1 MDKKTKEI
9 LKSNNEREELINKEN
24 DEVLTD
30 IICYLR
36 GSDISEYDQELVRA
50 DIIEMV
56 LDAQER
62 GEDIKQVFG
71 GNYKEICDN
80 IIAEFPK
87 KTTKQK
93 ILEGVNTVL
102 MCLKILGFIWIA
114 KQLVEVF
121 LIKKG
126 ELLFT
131 LSVGDIVNGVLIIVA
146 ANIIV
151 QYVCKN
157 SFKRDENKKS
167 IMDNK
172 VLGFIVIWVTMMAV
186 MLVFIGIAVALD
198 QTVVAVP
205 LYMAIVFVVL
215 VFLAEKVTDRCM

>member
-1 MDKKTKEI
+1 MNKKIKEI
-9 LKSNNEREELINKEN
+9 LKANNEREELINEDN

-36 GSDISEYDQELVRA
+36 GSDISEYNQELVRA
-50 DIIEMV
+50 DLIEMV

-71 GNYKEICDN
+71 SNYKEICDN

-93 ILEGVNTVL
+93 LLEGVNTTL
-102 MCLKILGFIWIA
+102 MCLKILVLIWAIE
-114 KQLVEVF
+114 QFVVVF

-126 ELLFT
+126 ELIFK
-131 LSVGDIVNGVLIIVA
+131 LSVSDIVSGVLIIVA

-151 QYVCKN
+151 QYICKN
-157 SFKRDENKKS
+157 SFKSDENKKS

-172 VLGFIVIWVTMMAV
+172 ILGFIVIWVVMMAV
-186 MLVFIGIAVALD
+186 MLVFMGIAAVLD
-198 QTVVAVP
+198 QTLVEVP
-205 LYMAIVFVVL
+205 IYMAVVFIVL
-215 VFLAEKVTDRCM
+215 VFLAEKITNRYV

>member
-1 MDKKTKEI
+1 M
-9 LKSNNEREELINKEN
+9 
-24 DEVLTD
+24 
-30 IICYLR
+30 
-36 GSDISEYDQELVRA
+36 
-50 DIIEMV
+50 
-56 LDAQER
+56 
-62 GEDIKQVFG
+62 
-71 GNYKEICDN
+71 
-80 IIAEFPK
+80 
-87 KTTKQK
+87 
-93 ILEGVNTVL
+93 
-102 MCLKILGFIWIA
+102 
-114 KQLVEVF
+114 
-121 LIKKG
+121 
-126 ELLFT
+126 
-131 LSVGDIVNGVLIIVA
+131 GDIVNGVLIIVA

>member
-1 MDKKTKEI
+1 MNKKTKEI
-9 LKSNNEREELINKEN
+9 LKANNEREELINKEN
-24 DEVLTD
+24 DEVLTN

-56 LDAQER
+56 IDAQER

-80 IIAEFPK
+80 IIAEFPQ

-93 ILEGVNTVL
+93 ILEGVNIAL
-102 MCLKILGFIWIA
+102 MCLKILVLIWIV

-131 LSVGDIVNGVLIIVA
+131 LSVGDIVNGVLIIAA

-157 SFKRDENKKS
+157 SFKHDENKKS
-167 IMDNK
+167 IMGNK
-172 VLGFIVIWVTMMAV
+172 VLGFIVIWVVMMAV
-186 MLVFIGIAVALD
+186 MLVFIGIAFVLN